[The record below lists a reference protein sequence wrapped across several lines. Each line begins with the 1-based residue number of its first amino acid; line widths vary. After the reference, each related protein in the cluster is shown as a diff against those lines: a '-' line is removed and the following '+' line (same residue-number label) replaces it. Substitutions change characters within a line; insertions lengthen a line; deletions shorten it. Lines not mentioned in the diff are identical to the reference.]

1 MPGQKKFVRK
11 TSSSFSNFVAR
22 EAWGC
27 VWGVSHVEIGEC
39 DLMGAIAKAKLKFLL
54 PPEQQWSVSLATIF
68 HGVLIMKLP
77 FPCCISLP
85 QSVSAFW
92 PRLGLFVLLGRKK
105 KINQIRSNLTLQIPA
120 LLNSWVLGKV
130 WIN

>member
-1 MPGQKKFVRK
+1 M
-11 TSSSFSNFVAR
+11 AR

-27 VWGVSHVEIGEC
+27 VWGVSHVETGEC

-105 KINQIRSNLTLQIPA
+105 K
-120 LLNSWVLGKV
+120 
-130 WIN
+130 